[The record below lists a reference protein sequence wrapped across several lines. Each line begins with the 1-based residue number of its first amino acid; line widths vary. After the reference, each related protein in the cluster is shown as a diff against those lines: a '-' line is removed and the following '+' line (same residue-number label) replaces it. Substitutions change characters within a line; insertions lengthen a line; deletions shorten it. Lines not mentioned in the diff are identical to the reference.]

1 MSLPLKTYGTKTH
14 SVYGGAGG
22 QGTRVSSSR
31 PALFCGSSWQSN
43 RADGLTLDI
52 SDNQKAIMQNLNDRL
67 ASFIQKVQSL
77 NGKKAELERNINE
90 WCASHT
96 VVSNEYSGFLATIE
110 RLQDQVRLEEE
121 KKGRRDHIEWLQRY
135 NVTWALN
142 LTNVS
147 LTLHILA
154 IYLSKEEKKYA

>member
-1 MSLPLKTYGTKTH
+1 MSLPLKTYGTKTL

-31 PALFCGSSWQSN
+31 PALFCGSSWQFN

-110 RLQDQVRLEEE
+110 SLQDQVRLEE
-121 KKGRRDHIEWLQRY
+121 KKKR
-135 NVTWALN
+135 
-142 LTNVS
+142 
-147 LTLHILA
+147 
-154 IYLSKEEKKYA
+154 

>member
-1 MSLPLKTYGTKTH
+1 MSLPLKTYGTKTL

-121 KKGRRDHIEWLQRY
+121 KKVEGI
-135 NVTWALN
+135 
-142 LTNVS
+142 
-147 LTLHILA
+147 I
-154 IYLSKEEKKYA
+154 